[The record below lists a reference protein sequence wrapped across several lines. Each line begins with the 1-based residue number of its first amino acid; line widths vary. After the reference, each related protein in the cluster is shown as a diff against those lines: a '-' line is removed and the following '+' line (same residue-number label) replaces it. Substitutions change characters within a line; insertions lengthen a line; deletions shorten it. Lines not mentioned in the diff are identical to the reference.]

1 MRACLSTFLGAALLS
16 GTSLLGHHS
25 YGDILREQT
34 VTIEGTLEQML
45 FANPHV
51 MLKLRTDA
59 GGVYDVEWGNL
70 VQLRRDGVDKAMLAE
85 GNRLVVAGSPHKD
98 SSVHK
103 LTLLSQVRDVKAG
116 WSWTKGAGLAR

>member
-1 MRACLSTFLGAALLS
+1 MRACLAFFVAALVG
-16 GTSLLGHHS
+16 GTSLLAHHS

-34 VTIEGTLEQML
+34 VTIEGTLEHIL

-51 MLKLRTDA
+51 VLKVRTEA
-59 GGVYDVEWGNL
+59 GAVYDVEWGNL
-70 VQLRRDGVDKAMLAE
+70 IQLRREGVDKAMLAA
-85 GNRLVVAGSPHKD
+85 GDRLVVAGSPHKD
-98 SSVHK
+98 SSIHK